1 MREALVMMDPLAVL
15 VLLALRET
23 VVSLVPLD
31 PLDLSVL
38 LDPMDHQALLADPET
53 VVNLDLLDLLAL
65 LDLLEQEVHLA
76 HLDLVVR
83 KVSLET
89 KEKGA

>member
-1 MREALVMMDPLAVL
+1 MREALVMMDLLAVL

-23 VVSLVPLD
+23 VVSLVPMDL
-31 PLDLSVL
+31 LDLSVL
-38 LDPMDHQALLADPET
+38 LDPMDHQALLGDPET

-65 LDLLEQEVHLA
+65 LDLLEPEVHLA
-76 HLDLVVR
+76 LLDLVVR
-83 KVSLET
+83 KVLLEK